1 MSKLGPKQAQM
12 LRDIVKTNGGGISGY
27 SLDQRVMRS
36 LEAKGLIQGKLN
48 QASVA
53 VHTRAGLEWVRNHPA
68 HPSGGDRHG
77 E

>member
-1 MSKLGPKQAQM
+1 MRKLGPKQAQM

-48 QASVA
+48 QSSVA
-53 VHTRAGLEWVRNHPA
+53 VHTRAGLEWVRNNPA